1 MDMHKHT
8 THCTHSRIHTMCPN
22 GHWSSFARH
31 FSLNHPFSKWIYVYC
46 IECMPIS
53 EQANENK
60 TSVFHCNWILNYVN
74 ENGVFDWISTFGF
87 TKWTRSKCG
96 HSHSQM
102 NGFSSSFSFS
112 YPSLSFLALFSV
124 LSNFGFRIADFKFPI
139 SDFAYIFKFHG
150 IKQSKYSKYSVKIA
164 KIMVHWCEYTLN
176 ILVYSWL
183 TVIFHQ
189 ASYSY

>member
-1 MDMHKHT
+1 MSSTLEFFLFHIFARQACFHFTHFKMDMHKHT

-102 NGFSSSFSFS
+102 NGFSSSFS
-112 YPSLSFLALFSV
+112 YPSYSFLALFSV
-124 LSNFGFRIADFKFPI
+124 LSNFGFRI
-139 SDFAYIFKFHG
+139 SDSAYIFKFHE
-150 IKQSKYSKYSVKIA
+150 IKLSNSMESNS
-164 KIMVHWCEYTLN
+164 LN
-176 ILVYSWL
+176 IQNIPS
-183 TVIFHQ
+183 IR
-189 ASYSY
+189 